1 MTKNVKKYLPY
12 VCLFAILA
20 ISPSFLY
27 SRFVSTQEE
36 SEDESIFEEAS
47 PQENT
52 ALEYSSFDI
61 PSSLKFCE
69 QNVDLTR
76 YDRRERMDREM
87 LAFTYM
93 HSTSLQ
99 MIKRANRYFPIVE
112 PILKEQGIPDDF
124 KYLMVIE
131 SGLNLTARSPVGA
144 AGMWQIMAATGKQY
158 KLIVNDLV
166 DERYHLE
173 KATRAACAYLRE
185 AYAKYGNWVAV
196 AASYNAGQ
204 ARISGELTKQEV
216 DDALDLH
223 LVEET
228 TRYVY
233 RILAA
238 KIMFKNPAKMGFRL
252 RAKDLYPVIPYKE
265 VEVKSDIKSLA
276 NWAVTQGINLSLLKN
291 MNPWLRGTSLTVPA
305 GSSFVIKIPT
315 AEGMHYKPKKTVPHE
330 MCWVIDK

>member
-1 MTKNVKKYLPY
+1 MTNNVKKNMPY
-12 VCLFAILA
+12 IVLFAILA

-27 SRFVSTQEE
+27 SRFSSTQEE
-36 SEDESIFEEAS
+36 REEKSNLEDVSL
-47 PQENT
+47 QDNT

-61 PSSLKFCE
+61 PSSLKFCG
-69 QNVDLTR
+69 QDVDLSR
-76 YDRRERMDREM
+76 YDRRERMDREI

-93 HSTSLQ
+93 HSSSLQ
-99 MIKRANRYFPIVE
+99 IIKRANRYFPIVE

-131 SGLNLTARSPVGA
+131 SNLNLTARSAAGA
-144 AGMWQIMAATGKQY
+144 AGMWQIMPATGKQY
-158 KLIVNDLV
+158 KLIVNELV

-173 KATRAACAYLRE
+173 KSTRVACAYLRE
-185 AYAKYGNWVAV
+185 AYAKYGDWVAV

-204 ARISGELTKQEV
+204 GRISGELTKQEV
-216 DDALDLH
+216 NDALDLH

-238 KIMFKNPAKMGFRL
+238 KMLFKNPAKMGFRL
-252 RAKDLYPVIPYKE
+252 RAKDLYPSIPTKD
-265 VEVKSDIKSLA
+265 VEVKTSIASLA
-276 NWAVTQGINLSLLKN
+276 NWAVAQGINLSLLKN

-305 GSSFVIKIPT
+305 GSSFVIKIPV
-315 AEGMHYKPKKTVPHE
+315 AEGMRYKPKKTVPHD
-330 MCWVIDK
+330 MNWVIDK